1 VAASKAMGFIL
12 KWIVVPAV
20 MVGVGFFVLGPRIGG
35 SPILVSTADTVK
47 TIAQTGGSEEP
58 IDVPEE
64 KGRFSNVKIDVAL
77 TEDSKKKPDS
87 VTDKKDKKYFSPDA
101 GLPKTPE
108 RGNEEDTAMK
118 TGEETTLGSDPAKTS
133 GDTGGW

>member
-1 VAASKAMGFIL
+1 MAASKAMGFIL

-64 KGRFSNVKIDVAL
+64 KGGFQ
-77 TEDSKKKPDS
+77 T
-87 VTDKKDKKYFSPDA
+87 
-101 GLPKTPE
+101 
-108 RGNEEDTAMK
+108 
-118 TGEETTLGSDPAKTS
+118 
-133 GDTGGW
+133 